1 MLLLILFFCF
11 CLSNSLKKII
21 YFFSFFILTTN
32 RLLLC
37 CLVWHYTFFMDFVT
51 RLLNFDDES
60 NVEVE
65 DDFVSN
71 DCNVFIRLFTFLV
84 EKFSLIFVK

>member
-1 MLLLILFFCF
+1 
-11 CLSNSLKKII
+11 
-21 YFFSFFILTTN
+21 
-32 RLLLC
+32 
-37 CLVWHYTFFMDFVT
+37 MDFVT